1 MGRFTLSNTRLMITK
16 VQTRTL
22 IKQKRKELT
31 DYQISLASQQIMSQI
46 AKCERFKEASTVFL
60 YAAFDKEV
68 QTKFL
73 DELARNKG
81 KKVAYPKIQP
91 HLGEMDF
98 YCVNELEELHVQNF
112 KSMQIREPDPE
123 RHRRVI
129 PAPNDIMILPG
140 VAFDV
145 KGNRIGY
152 GGGFYDRYLQRH
164 PRVYKLGVCMAFQLF
179 DKIAADVFDIKMD
192 EIITDTRFY
201 LPF

>member
-1 MGRFTLSNTRLMITK
+1 MGRFTLSNTCPMITK

-31 DYQISLASQQIMSQI
+31 DYQISIASKQITSQI
-46 AKCERFKEASTVFL
+46 ARCERFKEASTIFL

-73 DELARNKG
+73 DEVARNKG
-81 KKVAYPKIQP
+81 KKVAYPKIQS

-98 YCVNELEELHVQNF
+98 YYVNDLEELHIQTF
-112 KSMQIREPDPE
+112 KSMQVHEPDSDH
-123 RHRRVI
+123 HRQVI
-129 PAPNDIMILPG
+129 PTANDIMILPG
-140 VAFDV
+140 LAFDV

-152 GGGFYDRYLQRH
+152 GGGFYDRYLQRYPH
-164 PRVYKLGVCMAFQLF
+164 IYKLGVCMAFQLF

-192 EIITDTRFY
+192 GVVTDTRLY